1 MKTNFNVI
9 ILPGL
14 RRKQQ
19 TDRMGFCRCIIE
31 IQGKSQ
37 EQKAYLLKND
47 NLDSHM
53 PMTNTYER
61 MLAK

>member
-1 MKTNFNVI
+1 
-9 ILPGL
+9 
-14 RRKQQ
+14 
-19 TDRMGFCRCIIE
+19 MGFCRFIIE
-31 IQGKSQ
+31 VQGKFQ